1 MTSQQSPFCLNI
13 IPTSSDSFFENLERF
28 CTLCAAWSKCSYTST
43 PGNTNWCCAL
53 TLQWSSTTMWFNL
66 LLKCCL
72 RPTNNGL
79 ISSNKVVLVSHQLIL
94 WCLSS
99 STMNR
104 FWNSITNLSFL
115 SLLALIYLL
124 IIKVCSHEMVAV
136 METRFFTSV
145 SLLRANVSKN
155 RR

>member
-1 MTSQQSPFCLNI
+1 MVLFFLLRKSFKRIQCSEWVYVSVSHEILLHAWL
-13 IPTSSDSFFENLERF
+13 PTRF
-28 CTLCAAWSKCSYTST
+28 YGSKYNKYKL
-43 PGNTNWCCAL
+43 NTNWCCAL

-145 SLLRANVSKN
+145 S
-155 RR
+155 